1 MKKVLFMYAT
11 AFALIWTG
19 YGIYAVITEHVYAY
33 SIFGIGLAF
42 SLVIYAAAWVA
53 YWLSK
58 HYKKIDAMAKD
69 SLKQKQQERNIWQS
83 KRSNSLF
90 NKGGERHADRCTKTN
105 RKGQKE
111 PLQ

>member
-33 SIFGIGLAF
+33 IIFGIGLAF
-42 SLVIYAAAWVA
+42 SLVIYAAAWFA
-53 YWLSK
+53 YWLFK

-69 SLKQKQQERNIWQS
+69 ILKQKQQE
-83 KRSNSLF
+83 
-90 NKGGERHADRCTKTN
+90 
-105 RKGQKE
+105 
-111 PLQ
+111 